1 MCYFPRII
9 IIIIKNIHQSN
20 QNRIE
25 QQHMVEQ
32 LTRIFSVKI
41 TDLSDFFERLV
52 A

>member
-1 MCYFPRII
+1 MCYLPRIK
-9 IIIIKNIHQSN
+9 IIKNIHQSN

-32 LTRIFSVKI
+32 LTRIFPVKI
-41 TDLSDFFERLV
+41 TDLSDFLEPLV

>member
-1 MCYFPRII
+1 MCYLPRII
-9 IIIIKNIHQSN
+9 IIKKNIHQSN

-32 LTRIFSVKI
+32 LTRIFSIKV
-41 TDLSDFFERLV
+41 TDLSDFLERLV